1 MTCYYKASYDD
12 GKLSVSVDANTINLF
27 YKGQDQ
33 ELTDQPDLLCHAL
46 DTLIEAQAKLDAM
59 SEIVSCLEIPDDSGL
74 TKTSKIVN
82 NTCQNVQGGVDLD
95 GPDQLSQNLY
105 GQA

>member
-12 GKLSVSVDANTINLF
+12 GKLSVSVDGNTINLF

-46 DTLIEAQAKLDAM
+46 DTLIEAQA
-59 SEIVSCLEIPDDSGL
+59 EIA
-74 TKTSKIVN
+74 
-82 NTCQNVQGGVDLD
+82 
-95 GPDQLSQNLY
+95 QL
-105 GQA
+105 QAAVRWLANDKDVLNDMLHENYTDEAHNDMVRFIKEVTE